1 LIGDGEIVKSDRLLS
16 ALLLLQAHGRLT
28 GRAMAKRLEVSMRTV
43 HRDMEALSV
52 AGVPVYAMRGAQGG
66 WQLDEGWRT
75 QVPGLDEVELRALLM
90 SQPRVIGD
98 VRLAAA
104 AESALGKLMAS
115 LPEAMRERAA
125 SIRQRL
131 HVDTRGW
138 RGTGENLAMLPVVQ
152 DAVARD
158 RKLCI
163 HYWKEGDLAERT
175 VDPLG
180 LVAKGT
186 TWYLFAHTA
195 HGMRTYRVSRIMEA
209 RLLDEAC
216 ERPPNFDL
224 AAAWNAS
231 TAEFQEGRSTYDAVL
246 RVQQRAAEWIKI
258 WQMATIVKTEGSWVT
273 IRIKFHH
280 EDEAAFVALGLGRRA
295 QVISPAKL
303 KERVRAEIET
313 MAAAL

>member
-1 LIGDGEIVKSDRLLS
+1 VKSDRLLS
-16 ALLLLQAHGRLT
+16 TLLLLQAHGRLT
-28 GRAMAKRLEVSMRTV
+28 GRAVAERLEVSMRTV

-52 AGVPVYAMRGAQGG
+52 AGVPVFAVRGAQGG

-104 AESALGKLMAS
+104 AESALRKLMAS
-115 LPEAMRERAA
+115 LPAAMREHAA

-131 HVDTRGW
+131 HVDTTGW

-158 RKLCI
+158 RKLAI
-163 HYWKEGDLAERT
+163 RYRKADRELVERT

-186 TWYLFAHTA
+186 TWYLFAHA
-195 HGMRTYRVSRIMEA
+195 PHGLRTYRVSRIVEA
-209 RLLDEAC
+209 RLLDEAS
-216 ERPPNFDL
+216 ERPPKFDL
-224 AAAWNAS
+224 AAAWKSS
-231 TAEFQEGRSTYDAVL
+231 TEQFQEGRGTYDATL
-246 RVQQRAAEWIKI
+246 RAEPRAAEWIRI
-258 WQMATIVKTEGSWVT
+258 WQMASVVDGPGPWVT
-273 IRIKFHH
+273 MRVRFHH
-280 EDEAAFVALGLGRRA
+280 EDEACFVALGLGRRVEVLA
-295 QVISPAKL
+295 PSKL
-303 KERVRAEIET
+303 KERVRAEVAA
-313 MAAAL
+313 MAARL